1 MINFTRIICLCSLS
15 ATLGASGMQCPPDRS
30 AEVMSNLVYKTPTRH
45 NVFASE
51 RANKVESLSRKVRSL
66 ASKNG
71 HRAPEV
77 VFEPTNTLSGV
88 DKFSDMDVAGGGL
101 WIYLFHQV

>member
-15 ATLGASGMQCPPDRS
+15 AALVASGMQCPADRS
-30 AEVMSNLVYKTPTRH
+30 AEVMSNLVYKTTTRH
-45 NVFASE
+45 NVFATE
-51 RANKVESLSRKVRSL
+51 RANRVESLSRKVRSL

-77 VFEPTNTLSGV
+77 VYQPVATLSSL

-101 WIYLFHQV
+101 WMYSHQI